1 MVRKKTVQRSLF
13 LEFGEPW
20 QRGLAIALGLTLGL
34 LPKFGLPFASLLLI
48 TLLLPIP
55 LFICLGVG
63 LVVSLIAPQLA
74 GVEQFVGTWI
84 LGSSKLQG
92 IWETLYGTSFARA
105 IGFHNPQVMGSLVL
119 GLASFYPTYLATT
132 IYFQRRRQ
140 IDLDSLFAPEAEQS
154 QTTNQ
159 DLVTQPVVAP
169 VLTIPVNEKIVD
181 TVLRERSETIVPGDE
196 SLVTAHLLAL
206 PNIQPPTL
214 SATSATDEASVEAR
228 LLETVASTP
237 VPHASTASLV
247 YSEEDIAEA
256 ERILHELVS
265 AKQHKLNRQSNDGK
279 TDTTSREIEE
289 QQWVL
294 DTLIEIIRL
303 KDEAVKSHDAHSPTA
318 DTTNTSTTASAPTG
332 MKNLLAPLAVPQEPT
347 HTETTSNNNT
357 NHPNRATD
365 SSMDK
370 LSRTDAG
377 VASTTVNAIGSS
389 EQVERMS
396 SSPPSP
402 VNVVPHTARPRSMHT
417 RDESLRFL
425 IHHLQC
431 LQREREE

>member
-63 LVVSLIAPQLA
+63 LVASLIAPQLA
-74 GVEQFVGTWI
+74 GVEQFIGTWI

-105 IGFHNPQVMGSLVL
+105 IGFHNPQVMGSLLL
-119 GLASFYPTYLATT
+119 GLAIFYPTYLATT

-140 IDLDSLFAPEAEQS
+140 IDLDSLFAPETEQN
-154 QTTNQ
+154 QTTIQ
-159 DLVTQPVVAP
+159 DLVTQPIATS
-169 VLTIPVNEKIVD
+169 VLTIPVNESVVD
-181 TVLRERSETIVPGDE
+181 TVLRERSEMIVPGDE

-206 PNIQPPTL
+206 PNVQPPTV
-214 SATSATDEASVEAR
+214 AANSATDKASVEAR
-228 LLETVASTP
+228 ILETVASTP
-237 VPHASTASLV
+237 LPQASTASLV
-247 YSEEDIAEA
+247 YSEQDIAEA

-265 AKQHKLNRQSNDGK
+265 AKQHKLNRQANDGK

-303 KDEAVKSHDAHSPTA
+303 KDEAVKSHAAPSPTA
-318 DTTNTSTTASAPTG
+318 NTTTASQTASAQAG
-332 MKNLLAPLAVPQEPT
+332 VKNLLAPLAVPQEST
-347 HTETTSNNNT
+347 HTETNRNNNT
-357 NHPNRATD
+357 NHPNRATE

-402 VNVVPHTARPRSMHT
+402 VNMVPHTARPRSMHT